1 MTESNDIIQ
10 SFVKNVF
17 EHNDVDFEA
26 LSVATKKM
34 AESAFEASKVDF
46 TSIQIAA
53 KQMLKVLETSKKLDD
68 KTKNQYVSDEANNLA
83 NDIVYKLEDIP
94 TFKDCTF
101 NINVPEKSNK
111 WTLKDTID
119 LISLIVEIISLCIA
133 FTSMNSAPSSTVE
146 MSNEIL
152 QEIDKITI
160 DTSKLSEFVLDA
172 NNSISLDKQTDS

>member
-26 LSVATKKM
+26 LSVAAKKM
-34 AESAFEASKVDF
+34 AESAFEASKVNI
-46 TSIQIAA
+46 TGIETAA
-53 KQMLKVLETSKKLDD
+53 RQMLKVLEASKKLDD

-83 NDIVYKLEDIP
+83 NDIVYKLEYSP
-94 TFKDCTF
+94 TFKDCAF

-146 MSNEIL
+146 MSDEIL

-172 NNSISLDKQTDS
+172 TNSINLDKNIEI

>member
-17 EHNDVDFEA
+17 EHNDVDFET
-26 LSVATKKM
+26 LSVAAKKM
-34 AESAFEASKVDF
+34 AESAFEASKVNI
-46 TSIQIAA
+46 TGIETAA
-53 KQMLKVLETSKKLDD
+53 RQMLKVLELSKTFDD
-68 KTKNQYVSDEANNLA
+68 RTKNQYVSDEASELA
-83 NDIVYKLEDIP
+83 NDIVYKLEDSP

-101 NINVPEKSNK
+101 NINVPETSNK
-111 WTLKDTID
+111 WTLKDTIG

-146 MSNEIL
+146 MSDEIL

-172 NNSISLDKQTDS
+172 NNSISLDKQTDI

>member
-34 AESAFEASKVDF
+34 AESAFEASKVNI
-46 TSIQIAA
+46 TGIESAA
-53 KQMLKVLETSKKLDD
+53 RQMLKVLEASKKLDD
-68 KTKNQYVSDEANNLA
+68 KTKNQYVSDEASNLA
-83 NDIVYKLEDIP
+83 NDIVYKLEDSP

-101 NINVPEKSNK
+101 NINVPETSNK
-111 WTLKDTID
+111 WTLKDTIG

-146 MSNEIL
+146 MSDEIL

-172 NNSISLDKQTDS
+172 NNSISLDK

>member
-1 MTESNDIIQ
+1 MTESNGIIQ
-10 SFVKNVF
+10 SFAKNVF
-17 EHNDVDFEA
+17 ERNNVDIEA
-26 LSVATKKM
+26 LSIASRKM
-34 AESAFEASKVDF
+34 AASAFEASKVDF

-68 KTKNQYVSDEANNLA
+68 KAKNQYVSDEASELA
-83 NDIVYKLEDIP
+83 NDIVYKLEDSP

-111 WTLKDTID
+111 WTLKDTIG

-146 MSNEIL
+146 MSDEIL

-160 DTSKLSEFVLDA
+160 NTSKLSEFVLDA

>member
-26 LSVATKKM
+26 LSVAAKKM

-68 KTKNQYVSDEANNLA
+68 KTKNQYVSTEANNLA
-83 NDIVYKLEDIP
+83 NDIVYKLEYSP

-101 NINVPEKSNK
+101 NINVPENSKH
-111 WTLKDTID
+111 WTR
-119 LISLIVEIISLCIA
+119 SEIISLIQLIVAILA
-133 FTSMNSAPSSTVE
+133 FVAGYVYSPPQE
-146 MSNEIL
+146 SNVADDFT
-152 QEIDKITI
+152 QEVNQLIV
-160 DTSKLSEFVLDA
+160 DTNKLANLSVDSVNLMHLDETA
-172 NNSISLDKQTDS
+172 

>member
-26 LSVATKKM
+26 LSVAAKKM
-34 AESAFEASKVDF
+34 AESAFEASKVNI
-46 TSIQIAA
+46 TGIETAA
-53 KQMLKVLETSKKLDD
+53 RQMLKVLELSKTFDD
-68 KTKNQYVSDEANNLA
+68 KTKNQYVSTEANNLA
-83 NDIVYKLEDIP
+83 NDIVYKLEDSP

-101 NINVPEKSNK
+101 NINVPETSNK
-111 WTLKDTID
+111 WTLKDTIG

-146 MSNEIL
+146 MSDEIL

-172 NNSISLDKQTDS
+172 NNSISLDKQTDI

>member
-26 LSVATKKM
+26 LSVAAKKM

-68 KTKNQYVSDEANNLA
+68 KTKNQYVSDEASNLA

-111 WTLKDTID
+111 WALKDTID

-146 MSNEIL
+146 MSDEIL

>member
-53 KQMLKVLETSKKLDD
+53 KQMLKVLGTSKKLDD
-68 KTKNQYVSDEANNLA
+68 KTKNQYVSDEASNLA
-83 NDIVYKLEDIP
+83 NNIVYRLEYSP

-101 NINVPEKSNK
+101 NINVPENSKH
-111 WTLKDTID
+111 WTR
-119 LISLIVEIISLCIA
+119 SEIISLIQLIVAILA
-133 FTSMNSAPSSTVE
+133 FVAGYVYSPPQE
-146 MSNEIL
+146 SNVADDFT
-152 QEIDKITI
+152 QEVNQLIV
-160 DTSKLSEFVLDA
+160 DTNKLANLSVDSVNPTHLDEA
-172 NNSISLDKQTDS
+172 A

>member
-34 AESAFEASKVDF
+34 AESAFEASKVNI
-46 TSIQIAA
+46 TGIESAA
-53 KQMLKVLETSKKLDD
+53 RQMLRVLEASKKLDD

-83 NDIVYKLEDIP
+83 NDIVYKLEDSP

-101 NINVPEKSNK
+101 NINVPENSKH
-111 WTLKDTID
+111 WTR
-119 LISLIVEIISLCIA
+119 SEIISLIQLIVAILAFVAGCIY
-133 FTSMNSAPSSTVE
+133 SPSDE
-146 MSNEIL
+146 SNVADDFA
-152 QEIDKITI
+152 QEVNQLIV
-160 DTSKLSEFVLDA
+160 DTNKLANLSVDSVNLTHLDETA
-172 NNSISLDKQTDS
+172 

>member
-10 SFVKNVF
+10 SFVKKVF

-26 LSVATKKM
+26 LSIATKKM
-34 AESAFEASKVDF
+34 AESAFEASKVNI
-46 TSIQIAA
+46 TGIETAA
-53 KQMLKVLETSKKLDD
+53 RQMLKVLELSKTFDD
-68 KTKNQYVSDEANNLA
+68 KTKNQYVSTEASNLA
-83 NDIVYKLEDIP
+83 NDIVYKLEDSP

-101 NINVPEKSNK
+101 NINVPETSNK
-111 WTLKDTID
+111 WTLKDTIG

-146 MSNEIL
+146 MSDEIL

-172 NNSISLDKQTDS
+172 NNSISLDKQTDI

>member
-1 MTESNDIIQ
+1 MIESNDIIQ

-26 LSVATKKM
+26 LSVAAKKM
-34 AESAFEASKVDF
+34 AESAFEASKVNI
-46 TSIQIAA
+46 TGIETAA
-53 KQMLKVLETSKKLDD
+53 RQMLKVLELSKTFDD
-68 KTKNQYVSDEANNLA
+68 KTKNQYVSTEASELA
-83 NDIVYKLEDIP
+83 NDIVYKLEDSP

-101 NINVPEKSNK
+101 NINVPETSNK
-111 WTLKDTID
+111 WTLKDTIG

-146 MSNEIL
+146 MSDEIL

-172 NNSISLDKQTDS
+172 NNSISLDKQTDI

>member
-1 MTESNDIIQ
+1 
-10 SFVKNVF
+10 
-17 EHNDVDFEA
+17 
-26 LSVATKKM
+26 M
-34 AESAFEASKVDF
+34 AESAFEASKVNI
-46 TSIQIAA
+46 TGIETAA
-53 KQMLKVLETSKKLDD
+53 RQMIKVLEASKKLDD

-94 TFKDCTF
+94 TFKDFTF

-111 WTLKDTID
+111 WTLKDTIG

-146 MSNEIL
+146 MSDEIL

-172 NNSISLDKQTDS
+172 NNSIS

>member
-26 LSVATKKM
+26 LSVAAKKM

-53 KQMLKVLETSKKLDD
+53 RQMLRVLEASKKLDD
-68 KTKNQYVSDEANNLA
+68 KTKNQYVSDEASELA
-83 NDIVYKLEDIP
+83 NDIVYKLEDSP

-101 NINVPEKSNK
+101 NINVPETSNK
-111 WTLKDTID
+111 WTLKDTIG
-119 LISLIVEIISLCIA
+119 LISLIVEIISLFIA

-146 MSNEIL
+146 MSDEIL

>member
-53 KQMLKVLETSKKLDD
+53 KQMLKVLEASKKLDD

-83 NDIVYKLEDIP
+83 NDIVYKLEDSP

-111 WTLKDTID
+111 WTLKDTIE
-119 LISLIVEIISLCIA
+119 LISLIVDIIALFIA

-146 MSNEIL
+146 MSDEIF

-172 NNSISLDKQTDS
+172 NNSISLDKQTNI